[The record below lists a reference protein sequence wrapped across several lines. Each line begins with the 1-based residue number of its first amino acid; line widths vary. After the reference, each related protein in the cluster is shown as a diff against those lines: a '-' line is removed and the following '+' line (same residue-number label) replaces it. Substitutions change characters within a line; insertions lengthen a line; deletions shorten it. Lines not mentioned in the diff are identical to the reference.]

1 MDIDMDPPPLPPPL
15 PPASPGLTR
24 TGRPRRNYRL
34 PRRFQDFL
42 PESAAIFDSPP
53 QTHSKIQRV
62 LLVVKDRLVTAANS
76 FGIWR
81 DYPRRPTRDPDSSLR
96 LSDLAEHPPKQDK
109 TALPPHPTSITLE
122 NLPSSSMQ
130 PYWPFTNS
138 TIHGIMQWLNNGN
151 TAKSESQM
159 NEFVNNVILSPE
171 FSQDHV
177 LGFDAH
183 RENLRLDKALANS
196 SLHAQFQESTV
207 DILVPSGAVGV
218 PSQTFTV
225 PGLLHRKLTTVII
238 EAFNS
243 SLSHLYH
250 FSPFKLYHPSPI
262 TKKKERIFSEIYNSD
277 VFIAEHEEVQRHALL
292 PPEDSKCKR
301 EKVIAALMFSSDAT
315 HLTTFG
321 NAKVWPIYLMLGNL
335 SKYIRAQPSSRALHH
350 LAYIPS
356 VSHFQKTSFS
366 SLNLLVKAARF
377 ISRFASNFH
386 CRWRSQKH
394 HILTHCRR
402 ELMQNVWSIILDD
415 DFLYA
420 CTYGI
425 VIKCIDGAERRVY
438 PRIFTYSADYPEK

>member
-1 MDIDMDPPPLPPPL
+1 MDIDVDPAPLPPPL
-15 PPASPGLTR
+15 PPPPSPGLTR

-42 PESAAIFDSPP
+42 PESAAILDSPP
-53 QTHSKIQRV
+53 HETHSKLKRV
-62 LLVVKDRLVTAANS
+62 MLVVKDGLVTAANS

-96 LSDLAEHPPKQDK
+96 LSDLAEHPPKQEK
-109 TALPPHPTSITLE
+109 TVLPPHPTTILE
-122 NLPSSSMQ
+122 NLPSSSKQ

-183 RENLRLDKALANS
+183 RENLHLDKALANS
-196 SLHAQFQESTV
+196 SLHAQFKESTV

-250 FSPFKLYHPSPI
+250 FSPFKLYHLSPI
-262 TKKKERIFSEIYNSD
+262 TKKTERIFSEIYNSD
-277 VFIAEHEEVQRHALL
+277 AFIEEHEKVQRHALL

-321 NAKVWPIYLMLGNL
+321 NAKAWPIYLMLGNL
-335 SKYIRAQPSSRALHH
+335 SKYIRAQPSAGALHH

-356 VSHFQKTSFS
+356 VSHFQKTRS
-366 SLNLLVKAARF
+366 SKLLNHLVKAARF
-377 ISRFASNFH
+377 ISRFCLQFSLQMEEPKAPDFNSLSS
-386 CRWRSQKH
+386 RADAKRMEH
-394 HILTHCRR
+394 HSR
-402 ELMQNVWSIILDD
+402 
-415 DFLYA
+415 
-420 CTYGI
+420 
-425 VIKCIDGAERRVY
+425 
-438 PRIFTYSADYPEK
+438 